1 MKFPMIALA
10 LAWTVTPVSIQAQ
23 SAAPAQPPRVEQSRE
38 TESTPTSLRDKLLPD
53 GAALRI
59 TAPSVAEDS
68 PKVTPVITHV
78 AVRRSAG
85 TPLMIVGG
93 ALFVGGLLA
102 GGDAGTLL
110 IVAGAGIGA
119 YGLYLH
125 FQ

>member
-1 MKFPMIALA
+1 MKVPMIVLA
-10 LAWTVTPVSIQAQ
+10 LAWLATPVAIQAQ
-23 SAAPAQPPRVEQSRE
+23 SAAPAQLPQMELSQE

-53 GAALRI
+53 GAALQI
-59 TAPSVAEDS
+59 TAPSAAEDS
-68 PKVTPVITHV
+68 QKEAPVITHV
-78 AVRRSAG
+78 AARRSAG

-102 GGDAGTLL
+102 GGDAGTVL